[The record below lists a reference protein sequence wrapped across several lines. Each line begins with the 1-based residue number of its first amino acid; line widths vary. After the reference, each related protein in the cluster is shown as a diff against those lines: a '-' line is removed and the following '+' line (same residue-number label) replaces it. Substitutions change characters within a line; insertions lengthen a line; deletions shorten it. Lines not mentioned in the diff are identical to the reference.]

1 MAKVRMRPYG
11 AKIQHIEEI
20 AISACVQVSG
30 RRLSPRA
37 DGLGVPASENLHIPG
52 HTHFEAALEF
62 FPAKRAEEE

>member
-37 DGLGVPASENLHIPG
+37 YGLGVPASENLHIPG
-52 HTHFEAALEF
+52 HTHFEVTLEF
-62 FPAKRAEEE
+62 FPAKCAEEE